1 MTERIKKRMNELLSE
16 DYKALR
22 CAAPRPYPTSD
33 EAIANTPRMDY
44 VADYFCY
51 ALSEEIPVIHEGDPI
66 GFYRY
71 CPELIAPPTFR
82 ETKGNNITADY
93 EGFLATGINGF
104 RQRIAACEEG
114 ADEKARNFY
123 GCAKRCLDAC
133 ESYITAYR
141 DALKAAGEQ
150 ELYEALCRV
159 PMSGATTYAEALI
172 SVKFIQFIL
181 RINQNNHI
189 TLGRFD
195 QYMKPYFDASLA
207 AGATEEE
214 LLELTELFFLSL
226 NFDTDL
232 YFGVQ
237 KGDNGQ
243 SLVLGG
249 YRPDGSSAY
258 NELTDICLT
267 ASEELKLI
275 DPKINLRVNKTTP
288 LSVYKK
294 GTRLTK
300 QGLGFPQYLNDDV
313 IVPGLIAL
321 GYEPQDAWD
330 YSVAACWEPIIPRYG
345 CDVPNITRM
354 NFPEMVRRA
363 TINDLPSCKSFE
375 DFRQKVRE
383 TLEAECSFRIEA
395 YRPGGIKKVPVRP
408 DALFSLFLLPCI
420 ESGRDISDYGAKYNN
435 YGMHGVGIAPAADA
449 MEAIKRAVFED
460 RIVTA
465 EELVRA
471 LESDFSGFE
480 ELQGRL
486 LDYPKMGNNEDS
498 VDGEAAFLM
507 AAFGHK
513 LNRVP
518 NGVGG
523 FWRAGTGSALEY
535 YQSAIGIGA
544 TADGRRSEECF
555 GANFSPALTT
565 RVSGP
570 LSVIQ
575 SFTKYDL
582 TQLVNGGPLTLEL
595 HDTVF
600 RNEEGEEKVAMLVKS
615 FIALGGH
622 ELQLNAISRQTLL
635 DAQMHPEKY
644 PNLIVRVWGWSGYF
658 NELAQPYQEHVIQRT
673 EFTI

>member
-1 MTERIKKRMNELLSE
+1 MTDRVRKRMNELLSE
-16 DYKALR
+16 DYKAMR
-22 CAAPRPYPTSD
+22 CSDPQPYPTD
-33 EAIANTPRMDY
+33 EAALINTPRMDY
-44 VADYFCY
+44 VANYFCY
-51 ALSEEIPVIHEGDPI
+51 ALSQEIPVIHDGDPI

-71 CPELIAPPTFR
+71 CPMLIAPPPFH
-82 ETKGNNITADY
+82 ETKGNNVTADY
-93 EGFLATGINGF
+93 EGFLVGGINGL
-104 RQRIAACEEG
+104 RQRIAAHKDG
-114 ADEKARNFY
+114 ADDQARHFY
-123 GCAKRCLDAC
+123 RCAEHCLDAC
-133 ESYITAYR
+133 ESYVTAYR
-141 DALKAAGEQ
+141 NAAKAAGAE
-150 ELYEALCRV
+150 ELYNALCHV
-159 PMSGATTYAEALI
+159 PMDGATNYKEALI

-195 QYMKPYFDASLA
+195 QYMKPYFEASRA
-207 AGATEEE
+207 SGATYEEI
-214 LLELTELFFLSL
+214 LELTELFFLSL

-258 NELTDICLT
+258 GELTDICLT
-267 ASEELKLI
+267 ASEELRLI

-288 LSVYKK
+288 LSVFKK

-321 GYEPQDAWD
+321 GYEPEDAWN
-330 YSVAACWEPIIPRYG
+330 YAVAACWEPIIPRYG
-345 CDVPNITRM
+345 NDVPNITRL

-363 TINDLPSCKSFE
+363 TVNDLTQCTCFE
-375 DFRQKVRE
+375 DFREKVKE

-395 YRPGGIKKVPVRP
+395 YKPGGIKKTPVRP

-420 ESGRDISDYGAKYNN
+420 ETGRDISAYGAKYNN

-460 RIVTA
+460 KIVTA
-465 EELVRA
+465 EELIQA

-480 ELQGRL
+480 ELQTKL
-486 LDYPKMGNNEDS
+486 LAYPKMGNNEDS

-507 AAFGHK
+507 ETFQKK
-513 LNRVP
+513 LNRTP

-544 TADGRRSEECF
+544 TADGRRAGECF
-555 GANFSPALTT
+555 GTNFSPALTT

-582 TQLVNGGPLTLEL
+582 TQLVNGGPLTLEV

-600 RNEEGEEKVAMLVKS
+600 RNEEGEGKVAMLVKS
-615 FIALGGH
+615 FISLGGH
-622 ELQLNAISRQTLL
+622 QLQLNAISRQTLL
-635 DAQMHPEKY
+635 EAQKHPEKY

-658 NELAQPYQEHVIQRT
+658 NELARPYQDHVIRRT

>member
-1 MTERIKKRMNELLSE
+1 MTDRVKKRMNELLSE
-16 DYKALR
+16 DYKAMR
-22 CAAPRPYPTSD
+22 CSNPQLYPTD
-33 EAIANTPRMDY
+33 GEAFANTPRMDY

-51 ALSEEIPVIHEGDPI
+51 ALSQESPVIHNGDPI

-71 CPELIAPPTFR
+71 CPELIAPPPFH
-82 ETKGNNITADY
+82 ETKGNNVTADY
-93 EGFLATGINGF
+93 EGFLASGINGL
-104 RQRIAACEEG
+104 RQRIAACEG
-114 ADEKARNFY
+114 RADDQARRFY
-123 GCAKRCLDAC
+123 KCAKQCLDAC
-133 ESYITAYR
+133 EAYIIAYR
-141 DALKAAGEQ
+141 NAAKAAGEHS
-150 ELYEALCRV
+150 LYKALCRV
-159 PMSGATTYAEALI
+159 PMDGATNYEEALV

-195 QYMKPYFDASLA
+195 QYMRQYFDASRV

-214 LLELTELFFLSL
+214 LLELTEFFFLSL

-249 YRPDGSSAY
+249 YCPDGSSAY
-258 NELTDICLT
+258 NRLTDICLT

-321 GYEPQDAWD
+321 GYEPCDAWN

-345 CDVPNITRM
+345 NDTPNITRL
-354 NFPEMVRRA
+354 NFPDVVRRA
-363 TINDLPSCKSFE
+363 TINELPSCICFE
-375 DFRQKVRE
+375 DFRQKVKE
-383 TLEAECSFRIEA
+383 TLEAECDFRIEA
-395 YRPGGIKKVPVRP
+395 YKPGGIKKPPVRP
-408 DALFSLFLLPCI
+408 DALFSIFLLPCI
-420 ESGRDISDYGAKYNN
+420 ETGRDISAYGAKYNN
-435 YGMHGVGIAPAADA
+435 YGMHGVGIASAADA

-465 EELVRA
+465 EELIRA
-471 LESDFSGFE
+471 LETDFSGFD
-480 ELQGRL
+480 ELQKKL
-486 LDYPKMGNNEDS
+486 LDYPKMGNNDDS
-498 VDGEAAFLM
+498 VDKEAAFLM
-507 AAFGHK
+507 DAFQRK
-513 LNRVP
+513 LNRTS
-518 NGVGG
+518 NGIGG
-523 FWRAGTGSALEY
+523 LWRAGTGSALEY
-535 YQSAIGIGA
+535 YQSAISLGA
-544 TADGRRSEECF
+544 TADGRRAGKCL

-565 RVSGP
+565 RVNGP

-615 FIALGGH
+615 YIALGGH
-622 ELQLNAISRQTLL
+622 QLQLNAISRQTLL
-635 DAQMHPEKY
+635 DAQKHPEKY

-658 NELAQPYQEHVIQRT
+658 NELAQPYQDHVIKRT